1 MPGPFQNSVCLR
13 HWSSILLPN
22 HRPVQDTLWDLKS
35 CSVDMGEPRG
45 TSPEA
50 DDCASLSFLHACS
63 DSSSLHSQSLRGE
76 RCLDKLVL
84 SHVNVVSPNESDT
97 CAYVLQRKNAS
108 VKPHMFVSAYK
119 YLWHARYVLV
129 DLDQTTHRVL
139 RTCPLFYRCPIFP

>member
-1 MPGPFQNSVCLR
+1 MGFCQGLFKFCVPSALVFHPPPQPPTRAGHFMGLEVMQCGYGRASRNKSRGRRLCQSV
-13 HWSSILLPN
+13 
-22 HRPVQDTLWDLKS
+22 
-35 CSVDMGEPRG
+35 
-45 TSPEA
+45 
-50 DDCASLSFLHACS
+50 FLHACS

-84 SHVNVVSPNESDT
+84 SHVNEVSPNESDA

-108 VKPHMFVSAYK
+108 VKSHKFVSAYK

-139 RTCPLFYRCPIFP
+139 RTCPSF